1 MSTLSVLGL
10 VQEFCTLMGL
20 PVPTAIVGS
29 TDQAVL
35 QYRAILNAVLREAGS
50 ASWPEQKIRGTF
62 TSVATSDQGA
72 ITTLLPGFSQFVDNT
87 LWLDSQTIPIRGPIT
102 DPMYAALTAL
112 DIAGPPYNYWLSGG
126 HIYLTPTPPAGLD
139 VSAIYRTAWRYYN
152 GTIPSENLSA
162 DTDTTLVPDDV
173 VLMGLQALWKKQRGQ
188 NFQTDWNLFQGTIAR
203 EVAATAPRLALDNT
217 QLANRPSIFIP
228 PGSWMQS

>member
-20 PVPTAIVGS
+20 PVPSALVGS
-29 TDQAVL
+29 TDQAVM
-35 QYRAILNAVLREAGS
+35 QYRAILNGVLREAS
-50 ASWPEQKIRGTF
+50 AAAWPEQKVRGTF

-72 ITTLLPGFSQFVDNT
+72 LSTLFPGFSQFVDNT

-102 DPMYAALTAL
+102 DSMYASLTAL

-139 VSAIYRTAWRYYN
+139 VSAVYRTSWRYYN
-152 GTIPSENLSA
+152 GATPSETLVA
-162 DTDTTLVPDDV
+162 DTDTVLVPDDV

-188 NFQTDWNLFQGTIAR
+188 AYGEDWNLFQGTIAR
-203 EVAATAPRLALDNT
+203 EIAATAPRLALDNT
-217 QLANRPSIFIP
+217 DVGARPSIFIP